1 MVALLV
7 QDAELMGLLRTLKTA
22 SLKSLKDTK
31 AIGHLPETEAHLGT
45 KAHRDWRNL
54 IWKRAG
60 GRCQWP
66 GCGRADPRMFAD
78 HIVERK
84 DGGALTDPANGWLLC
99 SSHHVRKTNQERA
112 KRMAL
117 KA

>member
-1 MVALLV
+1 
-7 QDAELMGLLRTLKTA
+7 MGLLRTLKTA

-45 KAHRDWRNL
+45 KAHRDWRNGV
-54 IWKRAG
+54 IRRAG
-60 GRCQWP
+60 ARCEWP
-66 GCGRADPRMFAD
+66 GCDRAEPRMFAD
-78 HIVERK
+78 HIKERS
-84 DGGALTDPANGWLLC
+84 DGGALLDPDNGQCLC
-99 SSHHVRKTNQERA
+99 GKHHTIKTNQERA